1 MHVTCHVCHFSIRY
15 DTRQET
21 RKISGIFAKLSAG
34 RGISASEAKVI
45 LLHRDGSPY
54 LTAQHEYLRCTHAQV
69 MYIKKVRKLPM
80 YGTTLFHVHNSKA
93 CLPAA
98 WACHSY

>member
-1 MHVTCHVCHFSIRY
+1 MHITSHVCHFSIRY

-45 LLHRDGSPY
+45 LLHP
-54 LTAQHEYLRCTHAQV
+54 
-69 MYIKKVRKLPM
+69 
-80 YGTTLFHVHNSKA
+80 
-93 CLPAA
+93 
-98 WACHSY
+98 